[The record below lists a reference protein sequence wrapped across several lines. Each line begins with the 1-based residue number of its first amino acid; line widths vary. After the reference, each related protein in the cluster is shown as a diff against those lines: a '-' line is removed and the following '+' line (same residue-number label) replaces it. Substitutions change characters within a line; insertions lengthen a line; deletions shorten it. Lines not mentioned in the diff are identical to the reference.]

1 MAMASL
7 ARASGSFVCLS
18 ACSSAPAA
26 VSRRE
31 HDDGVAFTTATLAA
45 NHVLIGR
52 VTLDLRAKLSAPD
65 AHFYVQILDVDASDQ
80 TSSQKPLIARG
91 YARRS
96 FAAAP

>member
-1 MAMASL
+1 VSQRLFFGAG
-7 ARASGSFVCLS
+7 RRV
-18 ACSSAPAA
+18 AA
-26 VSRRE
+26 RE

-65 AHFYVQILDVDASDQ
+65 AHFCVQILDVDASDQ
-80 TSSQKPLIARG
+80 TSSLKPLIARG